1 MNLNSN
7 GFESLIE
14 LFFWCRRKG
23 GQISKCPE
31 CLTAL
36 INGLDYYYVEVTLE
50 DKTQRTIQAF
60 GGEAEELYKNVK
72 KIKSEQDLVSS

>member
-1 MNLNSN
+1 MPWSV
-7 GFESLIE
+7 
-14 LFFWCRRKG
+14 
-23 GQISKCPE
+23 
-31 CLTAL
+31 TAL